1 MDLDVFPNILE
12 YWGPNGMLFFRNVQ
26 IFWQPVNHDNTRFTV
41 ALERPGASADAGILA
56 DRIELQ
62 NIRGRFPAPD
72 ISAEYRL
79 GTGWGYAELAGMLR
93 WIYWDDVL
101 ADNFDLSG
109 HTTGWGVSLSSNV
122 NASKHDVLRLQ
133 AVYGAGVENYFN
145 DAPVDIGV
153 KGNPGN
159 AITPVVG
166 EALGDFGLVLY
177 LDHTWNDR
185 FTSAI
190 GYSRVDISN
199 SNGQAPSAY
208 KAGQYVSGNLLC
220 TPAKNVLMGG
230 ELLWARRQNF
240 SDGFAADDFR
250 LQFSFK
256 VSFGTKVG
264 G

>member
-1 MDLDVFPNILE
+1 M
-12 YWGPNGMLFFRNVQ
+12 GQ
-26 IFWQPVNHDNTRFTV
+26 
-41 ALERPGASADAGILA
+41 AGE
-56 DRIELQ
+56 IELR
-62 NIRGRFPAPD
+62 IFDVG
-72 ISAEYRL
+72 E
-79 GTGWGYAELAGMLR
+79 ELAL
-93 WIYWDDVL
+93 V
-101 ADNFDLSG
+101 ADFPVIL
-109 HTTGWGVSLSSNV
+109 GVDEFR
-122 NASKHDVLRLQ
+122 ADHGIE
-133 AVYGAGVENYFN
+133 GAGVENYFN